1 MPAGGVEVARAFVTV
16 IPKSDGTSNEVI
28 NSIVNPIDKE
38 VSKAG
43 TLAGKKYNM
52 NLSSVL
58 SKFAAP
64 VAIGTALVGVAKAG
78 LETYEEVE
86 GGMRNI
92 IKATGATGE
101 SAEGLEEVYHNVAKN
116 VVGDFGDIG
125 NAIGELNTRLGLEG
139 DALENATEQ
148 MMKYAKITDQDAA
161 KATEDVAS
169 MMRNAG
175 IPAENLSEVLDKLAV
190 AGQAAGIDV
199 SSLAQNTT
207 KYNAVMKQLGFS
219 TDEQIAMM
227 AKFEQSGADTASI
240 LNAMKK
246 GVASWAKEGKDA
258 RTEFANFVQGVA
270 DGTVTAG
277 DAVEI
282 FGSKGGLS
290 MFEAAQKGQLAFE
303 DMFAAIENSS
313 GAVDRVYEDTLSNS
327 ERIGQAWQGVKVAV
341 ADVFAPL
348 AEGASEVLINY
359 VLPAISTVLDGIST
373 FVSGAIDFFSNFDE
387 NMTNIWNGL
396 VGKATDIWN
405 SVKTAVMTP
414 ITTVKTW
421 LSTQWETIKQTASS
435 VWENIKTAI
444 TSPIETA
451 KNIVGSIIDT
461 IRGFFNFSISWPHI
475 PMPHFGIT
483 PPDWHIG
490 DLLKGSI
497 PKLAIDWYAKGDIF
511 TSASIIGVGE
521 AGPEAVV
528 PLQGEYMRP
537 FARAIADEM
546 DGGRT
551 QVINIYVD
559 GSQDPEETAEAVARK
574 LKMELRIS

>member
-1 MPAGGVEVARAFVTV
+1 MATGVEVARAFVTI

-28 NSIVNPIDKE
+28 SSIVNPIDKE
-38 VSKAG
+38 VGKAG
-43 TLAGKKYNM
+43 TAAGKTYNA
-52 NLSSVL
+52 NLGSVL

-139 DALENATEQ
+139 ESLEIATEQ

-161 KATEDVAS
+161 KATQDVAS

-175 IPAENLSEVLDKLAV
+175 IPAEELGEVLDKLAV

-258 RTEFANFVQGVA
+258 RTEFQNFVQGVA

-290 MFEAAQKGQLAFE
+290 MYEAAQKGQLAFE

-327 ERIGQAWQGVKVAV
+327 ERIGQAWQGVKVAL

-348 AEGASEVLINY
+348 AEGASEILINY
-359 VLPAISTVLDGIST
+359 VLPALSTVLDGVST

-387 NMTNIWNGL
+387 NISSIWNGL
-396 VGKATDIWN
+396 LGKATDVWN
-405 SVKTAVMTP
+405 SIKTAVMTP
-414 ITTVKTW
+414 ITVVKQW
-421 LSTQWETIKQTASS
+421 LSNQ
-435 VWENIKTAI
+435 WENIRSTASRVWESIKSAI
-444 TSPIETA
+444 TTPIETA
-451 KNIVGSIIDT
+451 KSIVSGIIET
-461 IRGFFNFSISWPHI
+461 IKGFFNFNISWPHI
-475 PMPHFGIT
+475 PMPHFGIS

-497 PKLAIDWYAKGDIF
+497 PHLSIDWYAKGGIF
-511 TSASIIGVGE
+511 DSATVIGVGE
-521 AGPEAVV
+521 AGAEAVV
-528 PLQGEYMRP
+528 PLQGEYMKP
-537 FARAIADEM
+537 FAREIAKEIGSEKTIVNNFYI
-546 DGGRT
+546 DGT
-551 QVINIYVD
+551 
-559 GSQDPEETAEAVARK
+559 QDPEDFATRLGRQ
-574 LKMELRIS
+574 LKMELRMA